1 MRVGLLGEAS
11 DQLDEG
17 MKNTGNMLAE
27 TLGSA
32 GIEAQLFDLRSVTSP
47 GFWRGLRRYDPDVI
61 HLVHGPTLKGLLLL
75 KTVATLLGC
84 RTVATSTQPRFG
96 DLSWTAASY
105 LRPNRV
111 LVQSGEDA
119 SRFQNAGFQT
129 EYVPSGVD
137 IERFH
142 PVDDEKRRAIQ
153 TDLGLDPDERVFL
166 HVGHFK
172 EGRNLRSLL
181 SLREHGQVVVV
192 GSPSTGP
199 RETLIEDLQS
209 AGCVTQTEY
218 VPDVERY
225 YQAADWYV
233 FPVVDESNSIQAP
246 LSVLEA
252 MACDRPVLA
261 TRFGGLEDMFE
272 GGDGLVF
279 VSDVSEVGPGTLAD
293 PGPVRTREKVL
304 PYAWESI
311 ADRVAEVYTEIC
323 NGDS

>member
-27 TLGSA
+27 TLPSTGV
-32 GIEAQLFDLRSVTSP
+32 EARLFDLRDVSTP
-47 GFWRGLRRYDPDVI
+47 GFWRRVRRYDPDLM
-61 HLVHGPTLKGLLLL
+61 HLVHGPTLQGLLLL
-75 KTVATLLGC
+75 EFLSAALGC

-96 DLSWTAASY
+96 DLSWRVARY
-105 LRPNRV
+105 LRPDRM
-111 LVQSGEDA
+111 LVQSGEDG
-119 SRFQNAGFQT
+119 SRFRDAGFDT
-129 EYVPSGVD
+129 GYVPSGVD
-137 IERFH
+137 VDRFH
-142 PVDDEKRRAIQ
+142 PVDEAERRAIRA
-153 TDLGLDPDERVFL
+153 DLGLDPDERVFL

-181 SLREHGQVVVV
+181 SLREYGRVVVV

-199 RETLIEDLQS
+199 RETLIEDLRS
-209 AGCVTQTEY
+209 AGCVTRTEY
-218 VPDVERY
+218 VPDIERY

-233 FPVVDESNSIQAP
+233 FPVVDESNSIRAP

-272 GGDGLVF
+272 PGDGLVF
-279 VSDVSEVGPGTLAD
+279 LPDVTEVDPGTLAD
-293 PGPVRTREKVL
+293 PGPVRTREKVMA
-304 PYAWESI
+304 YSWESI
-311 ADRVAEVYTEIC
+311 AERVADVYTELC
-323 NGDS
+323 NEDS